1 LVVKAQ
7 IVWGMAKNRQDCV
20 IMRDMSNSEPSKPK
34 GSGSSARSAVEDSVE
49 QPARDADE
57 ATVAGEEAP
66 HVLPPMDF
74 SMFVMS
80 LGSSAM
86 VNLGQLPPPE
96 GMEAPMDL
104 AAAKQIIDI
113 LGVLEEKT
121 RGNLDESEDKLLASL
136 LYDLRVHY
144 VDAQARKK

>member
-1 LVVKAQ
+1 
-7 IVWGMAKNRQDCV
+7 
-20 IMRDMSNSEPSKPK
+20 
-34 GSGSSARSAVEDSVE
+34 
-49 QPARDADE
+49 
-57 ATVAGEEAP
+57 
-66 HVLPPMDF
+66 MDF

-86 VNLGQLPPPE
+86 INLGQLPPPE
-96 GMEAPMDL
+96 GMEAPIDL

-113 LGVLEEKT
+113 LGLLEEKT

>member
-1 LVVKAQ
+1 
-7 IVWGMAKNRQDCV
+7 
-20 IMRDMSNSEPSKPK
+20 MSNSEPTKPK
-34 GSGSSARSAVEDSVE
+34 GSGSSVGSAAGDSVE
-49 QPARDADE
+49 QSDAGG
-57 ATVAGEEAP
+57 AAVGEP
-66 HVLPPMDF
+66 PRVLPPMDF

-104 AAAKQIIDI
+104 AAARQIIDI

-121 RGNLDESEDKLLASL
+121 RGNLDESEAKLLASL

-144 VDAQARKK
+144 VDAQASKK